1 MPSVKDFE
9 NKNEQ
14 AAATTAAA
22 VDESSAKKSTRP
34 RRRPG
39 RDDVQAGEIAPDE
52 ASVHDDVEP
61 AVTAG
66 LHSDEAPAAGS
77 ADRDAAEP
85 ANEPASGEPAPEE
98 PAQKVEINFPY
109 SELLRAK
116 VPQAFDLAEAV
127 ATDWVH
133 DGRFE
138 ALPVGHPLAQLAA
151 QVGFRKAKDLE
162 KKLEEK
168 GVFMLARVGYQYAKS
183 KLNRG

>member
-14 AAATTAAA
+14 TAAATATA

-39 RDDVQAGEIAPDE
+39 RDDVQPGEIAPDE
-52 ASVHDDVEP
+52 VSVHDDVEP

-66 LHSDEAPAAGS
+66 LHSDDAPAAGP
-77 ADRDAAEP
+77 ADRDAAGTV
-85 ANEPASGEPAPEE
+85 NEPAPEE